1 MNCREAQELIH
12 GFVDSELDL
21 VRNLEMERHL
31 HDCPACS
38 GNHERLCAM
47 RTAVID
53 SSLYFQP
60 PAGLEDRLRARL
72 RKASSADARVWTL
85 PQSSRWMGIAA
96 ALVLCVAGT
105 WQIATMKQ
113 RSVADANVG
122 QEVVASHVRSL
133 MGTHLTDVLSSDHH
147 TVKPWFNGKLDFSP
161 VVADFG
167 ERGFVLE
174 GGRLDYLDNRP
185 VAALVYRRRQHVIN
199 LFTWPTSQPELA
211 IEAFDQQ
218 GYHAFHWTKS
228 HVTYWTASDLNP
240 EELRQFAEMLRK
252 TE

>member
-1 MNCREAQELIH
+1 MNCREVQELIH
-12 GFVDSELDL
+12 GFVDGELGL
-21 VRNLEMERHL
+21 VWNLEMERHI
-31 HDCPACS
+31 HECPGCS
-38 GNHERLCAM
+38 GTHERLRAM
-47 RTAVID
+47 HTVVSD
-53 SSLYFQP
+53 NSLYFQP

-72 RKASSADARVWTL
+72 RKGSSVENRAWTSLASWRGI
-85 PQSSRWMGIAA
+85 GIAA

-105 WQIATMKQ
+105 WQVAMMMS
-113 RSVADANVG
+113 RSSTTETIG

-133 MGTHLTDVLSSDHH
+133 MATHLTDVPSSDRH

-161 VVADFG
+161 VVADFAD
-167 ERGFVLE
+167 RGFVLD
-174 GGRLDYLDNRP
+174 GGRLDYLDNRA

-199 LFTWPTSQPELA
+199 LFTWPTSQPDFA

-228 HVTYWTASDLNP
+228 HVTYWAASDLNP
-240 EELRQFAEMLRK
+240 EELRQFAEMLRN

>member
-1 MNCREAQELIH
+1 MNCREVEELIH
-12 GFVDSELDL
+12 GFVDKELDL
-21 VRNLEMERHL
+21 VRNLEIERHL
-31 HDCPACS
+31 HDCPACL
-38 GNHERLCAM
+38 GTHERLCAM

-53 SSLYFQP
+53 RSLYFQA

-72 RKASSADARVWTL
+72 RKASKPDARVWTF
-85 PQSSRWMGIAA
+85 PSSSRWIGLAA

-105 WQIATMKQ
+105 WQIATMRQ
-113 RSVADANVG
+113 RSFADTTVG

-133 MGTHLTDVLSSDHH
+133 MATHLTDVPSSDHH

-167 ERGFVLE
+167 DRGFVLA

-185 VAALVYRRRQHVIN
+185 VAALVYKRRQHVIN
-199 LFTWPTSQPELA
+199 LFTWPTLQPDLS

-228 HVTYWTASDLNP
+228 HLTYWAASDLNP
-240 EELRQFAEMLRK
+240 NELRQFAEMLRN